1 MLPKIKNSKDN
12 KVKTTGEI
20 FKAIV
25 GTEQKQTYGWA
36 SQFFSGPKIKSA
48 SNSKKA
54 IEKSL
59 KKTKQTLSSISDFPS
74 FFNFMRKENSE
85 YHESVGNMEKDLS
98 KRRDVRHKEIMD
110 VLISATKNKRVAEK
124 KIRSEAKKGVGV
136 PTKPAAPGKPTAPP
150 AKPAEAPKAEAP
162 AKPAEA
168 PPAKKA
174 DTSAADKATKDAAD
188 KAARDKATKE
198 AAEEARKKAAD
209 DAAEETRKKAA
220 EAAEKAA
227 RDKATKEAAE
237 ETRKKAAEV
246 AEKAARDKATKEA
259 AEETRKKAAEAAE
272 KAARDKATK
281 EAAEE
286 TRKKAAEAAEKA
298 ARDKAAKDAAEEAR
312 KKAADDVA
320 EEARKKAAE
329 AAEKAAKD
337 KIAKDAAEEARKKA
351 AEAAAE
357 EARKKAAREAAEA
370 AEKAAKDKIARE
382 AAEKAKKKA
391 TPVPSTP
398 SAPPAPATPSATPAP
413 APAPRPTPTAKPAP
427 AVPPAAAKL
436 PTGRKGLVMAAL
448 AAAGYTT
455 TAQANILA
463 QVDKESNFNPRN
475 EEMPKAEKI
484 FSMFGPPGVPGGQPK
499 DGKNKVRFETLQDA
513 KDIVAQGPEAYFNKV
528 YGGRM
533 GNTAPG
539 DGYKYRGRGYL
550 QITGKDMYSRIG
562 KEINVDLISNP
573 DLANDPSVAAKIIP
587 VFFKLKLG
595 KRNIS
600 DLEDIQSVNEMVG
613 SADVKSRQ
621 ARVTLAQNYLSELQG
636 EKISNTSTENND
648 MKKDMKTDFRR
659 QEIIQ
664 QNFHNTTNRQH
675 FVPPAQK
682 QQLNPT
688 M

>member
-85 YHESVGNMEKDLS
+85 YHESVENMEKGLS

-136 PTKPAAPGKPTAPP
+136 PTKPAAPGKPTPPP

-162 AKPAEA
+162 AKPAAA

-174 DTSAADKATKDAAD
+174 DTSAADKAAKDAAE
-188 KAARDKATKE
+188 KAAKDKATKE
-198 AAEEARKKAAD
+198 AAEEARKKAAE

-220 EAAEKAA
+220 EAAEKVA

-237 ETRKKAAEV
+237 EA
-246 AEKAARDKATKEA
+246 
-259 AEETRKKAAEAAE
+259 RKKAAEAAE

-357 EARKKAAREAAEA
+357 EARKKAAEAAAEEARKKAAREAAEA

-398 SAPPAPATPSATPAP
+398 SATPAPAPPSATPAP

-463 QVDKESNFNPRN
+463 QVDKESEFNPRN

-600 DLEDIQSVNEMVG
+600 DLEDIQNVNQMVG

-621 ARVTLAQNYLSELQG
+621 ARVTLAQKYLSELQG

-648 MKKDMKTDFRR
+648 MKKDMKADFRR